1 MRAQRWV
8 AGAAAV
14 LAVGGA
20 VPLAAPAA
28 ADEAFD
34 QAFLTAVRE
43 RGVPVKS
50 DAKALELAHATCDL
64 LNSGGSVDEALA
76 NVKSSTKWSD
86 EDTVNFAGLAAYAY
100 CRDKLPQ

>member
-1 MRAQRWV
+1 MW
-8 AGAAAV
+8 AAAM
-14 LAVGGA
+14 AVGA
-20 VPLAAPAA
+20 VVVFAAPAS

-43 RGVPVKS
+43 RGVPIKS
-50 DAKALELAHATCDL
+50 DAKALDLAHATCDL
-64 LNSGGSVDEALA
+64 LNSGGSVDEALH
-76 NVKSSTKWSD
+76 NVKAATKWSD